1 MLVNNDVN
9 RGGIAGFD
17 SRSAVGQGESALGWK
32 DLKPSSRKA
41 KGRMRR
47 RIFAITSIVLL
58 IAIIFA
64 VVRVGSVAAG
74 TNDQL
79 TLTIGSQ
86 QSALIDLRQSVAI
99 NPDLYG
105 VNVFPEVGS
114 SSIDGHYTGF
124 MNYGPEVTKG
134 LQGAGINLL
143 RFPGGSWNEKHILSY
158 DQLYRFSNLLDA
170 TGAQGMIQA
179 RISDPIDAFTR
190 NSTVQDRAALAGHW
204 VDFMNNPT
212 SNFRQGI
219 QGIIATTKIHNVLLW
234 SVGNEP
240 DQLINPQTGKK
251 YTVADYVNTF
261 ILFSIEMHRN
271 NPTIKVFGPEI
282 SQFYGVGVGPR
293 DNNNTGT
300 LWMEGFLKGVA
311 DYEKHHPNLLYHL
324 LDGVSFHSYQ
334 FLDAKTSPYL
344 LMSSSEEWNYLL
356 PQLHQLIRQIMTPA
370 VGPANADLPI
380 AITEINSNPSDGFS
394 PTSGQA
400 ALWWAD
406 TLGTLL
412 NNQADYVSYF
422 SAQGVN
428 APYPLFTDLG
438 TPQQTA
444 MYRVFQMFTHLQHNL
459 VPLSI
464 QHDPVDVFA
473 TTDAARQTVSLMFV
487 NKSADNQTAQI
498 SPFNT
503 AFGFSPWQ
511 IQNVSIAAYSIV
523 LITLHR
529 GGGTAEAYSFNVP
542 ISNTDTLNPVR
553 SFVCGHKYD
562 PLAFSTPC

>member
-17 SRSAVGQGESALGWK
+17 SRSVTNQGESALGWNE
-32 DLKPSSRKA
+32 LKPSSRKSN
-41 KGRMRR
+41 GRMRR
-47 RIFAITSIVLL
+47 RIFAIISIVLL
-58 IAIIFA
+58 ITIIFGF
-64 VVRVGSVAAG
+64 VRVASVASG

-79 TLTIGSQ
+79 TLTVGDQ
-86 QSALIDLRQSVAI
+86 QSALIDLRQSI
-99 NPDLYG
+99 PISPDLYG

-124 MNYGPEVTKG
+124 MNYGPEVSQG
-134 LQGAGINLL
+134 LRGAGINLL

-158 DQLYRFSNLLDA
+158 DQLYDFSQLLYA

-179 RISDPIDAFTR
+179 RISDPIDAFTK
-190 NSTVQDRAALAGHW
+190 NSSVQDRALLAGHW
-204 VDFMNNPT
+204 VDFMSNPKST
-212 SNFRQGI
+212 FRQG
-219 QGIIATTKIHNVLLW
+219 AYAHALIHPVLLW

-240 DQLINPQTGKK
+240 DQLLNPLTGQK

-261 ILFSIEMHRN
+261 ILFSIQMHQN
-271 NPTIKVFGPEI
+271 NPAIQVFGPEI

-293 DNNNTGT
+293 DSTGA

-311 DYEKHHPNLLYHL
+311 DYEKAHPELPYRL

-334 FLDAKTSPYL
+334 FLDAQTSPYL
-344 LMSSSEEWNYLL
+344 LLSSSEEWNYLL
-356 PQLHQLIRQIMTPA
+356 PQLHQLIRQIMMPA
-370 VGPANADLPI
+370 VGPQHADLPI
-380 AITEINSNPSDGFS
+380 AITEINSNPSSGLS
-394 PTSGQA
+394 PTQGQA

-406 TLGTLL
+406 TLGTLM
-412 NNQADYVSYF
+412 NNQAAYVSYF
-422 SAQGVN
+422 SAQGVD
-428 APYPLFTDLG
+428 APYPLFTQTG
-438 TPQQTA
+438 IPQQTA

-459 VPLSI
+459 VPLRV

-473 TTDAARQTVSLMFV
+473 TTDAARQTLSLMFV
-487 NKSADNQTAQI
+487 NKSADNQTAEI
-498 SPFNT
+498 SQLDA

-511 IQNVSIAAYSIV
+511 TQNVSIAGYSIV

-542 ISNTDTLNPVR
+542 ISNTNTLKPVR

-562 PLAFSTPC
+562 PLDFNTPC